1 MTAEPEG
8 LPTPVRHRRR
18 IRQRIL
24 RTAEFIAVGV
34 LGAVLGMLIAGSVT
48 TGVGPFQADMSLRPA
63 LSGSTTVAV
72 PPLGELQ
79 LDTHSGPVRLRV
91 RIDQLRGDA
100 ARAIV
105 ADPEQLRGL
114 GAEVNQDL
122 RNGLQSL
129 IVRTV
134 LVTVLGAALLGLL
147 VFRRWRA
154 TLAAAGA
161 GLAALAVAG
170 AIAASTLNDR
180 SLAEPRF
187 TGLLAS
193 APTAVGDVRD
203 IVARF
208 DAYRLQL
215 GRLVSNISELYSVTS
230 QLPVFVADDETVRVL
245 HVSDLHLNPAAYEVI
260 GSVVRQFDVDVVIDT
275 GDITDFGSEP
285 EARYVQSIGALG
297 VPYVYVR
304 GNHDS
309 RLTQAAIARQPGAVV
324 LDGSQIVEVAGL
336 RLLGQGDPRFTPDK
350 TTRDDD
356 APPEVLELVGR
367 QLLEAY
373 DDDALGVDLVAVHD
387 PSAAGPLIGEA
398 PLVLAGHTHQR
409 RVKTTDGTTL
419 FVQGSTGGAGLRA
432 LEGEEPTDITLSVLY
447 IDSATRTL
455 QAYDDITLGGLGL
468 TDARISRRVV
478 ATAQPGPSPSVRAP
492 SPAPSPSASR

>member
-1 MTAEPEG
+1 M
-8 LPTPVRHRRR
+8 R
-18 IRQRIL
+18 IN
-24 RTAEFIAVGV
+24 
-34 LGAVLGMLIAGSVT
+34 
-48 TGVGPFQADMSLRPA
+48 
-63 LSGSTTVAV
+63 
-72 PPLGELQ
+72 
-79 LDTHSGPVRLRV
+79 
-91 RIDQLRGDA
+91 QLRGDA

-122 RNGLQSL
+122 RDGLQSL

-161 GLAALAVAG
+161 GFAALAAVG
-170 AIAASTLNDR
+170 ALTASTVNERALT
-180 SLAEPRF
+180 EPRY

-193 APTAVGDVRD
+193 APTAIGDVQD

-230 QLPVFVADDETVRVL
+230 QLPVFTAGDDTVRVL

-260 GSVVRQFDVDVVIDT
+260 GSVVEQFDIDVVIDT

-285 EARYVQSIGALG
+285 EARYVQGIGALG

-324 LDGSQIVEVAGL
+324 LDGSQVMEVAGL

-350 TTRDDD
+350 ATRDDD
-356 APPEVLELVGR
+356 APPEVLELVGQ
-367 QLLEAY
+367 QLLAAY
-373 DDDALGVDLVAVHD
+373 ADADGEIDVVAVHD
-387 PSAAGPLIGEA
+387 PSAAGPLIGEV
-398 PLVLAGHTHQR
+398 PLVLAGHTHER
-409 RVKTTDGTTL
+409 RVTTTDGTTL

-432 LEGEEPTDITLSVLY
+432 LEGEEPTDLNLSVLY
-447 IDSATRTL
+447 LDPETRAL

-468 TDARISRRVV
+468 NDARISRRVV
-478 ATAQPGPSPSVRAP
+478 AGIPEPETSPTS
-492 SPAPSPSASR
+492 SPTPSASPTPSPTG